1 MPIDDPWHDDLAS
14 GRAEEPRP
22 AAVSGAPAPGPT
34 GPPGARR
41 ADGCRNDPP
50 ERGPE
55 ATAAVYLTVQRSAA
69 FQRVRGRYRRFVLPA
84 TVAFL
89 GWYLAY
95 VVVATAAPGL
105 MARPVAGVLN
115 VGMVAGLAQF
125 ATTFLLTWAYVRHA
139 RRHRDRAAL
148 ELRWET
154 QDMTRGAAAA
164 PVAGAAPGAS
174 TAAEDAVPEHAAPE
188 HPAPEHAAPQ
198 DAVRERESV
207 R

>member
-22 AAVSGAPAPGPT
+22 PAS
-34 GPPGARR
+34 GPP
-41 ADGCRNDPP
+41 DPP
-50 ERGPE
+50 HPDQDGSAPPRPHPE
-55 ATAAVYLTVQRSAA
+55 ASAAVYLTVQRSAA
-69 FQRVRGRYRRFVLPA
+69 FQRVRGSYRRFAVPA

-95 VVVATAAPGL
+95 VVVATAAPDL
-105 MARPVAGVLN
+105 MARRVHGVLN

-164 PVAGAAPGAS
+164 AGAAYAPDPAYVPGAS
-174 TAAEDAVPEHAAPE
+174 PVADPVDGPDAPYVPDGATGEH
-188 HPAPEHAAPQ
+188 
-198 DAVRERESV
+198 AVRERESV